1 MTSRLRL
8 MVDVEFNAN
17 GVSTEVLATNLRF
30 IADHAYDEG
39 LMTGDTDAE
48 VISWKATVELIAIAD

>member
-1 MTSRLRL
+1 MPNGLRL
-8 MVDVEFNAN
+8 IVDVEFDDN
-17 GVSTEVLATNLRF
+17 GVSTEVLASNLRF
-30 IADHAYDEG
+30 IADHAYAEG